1 MASTLLSTI
10 LCLNLVASVSYLVF
24 RALAFAGRKHISE
37 KWRYNC
43 ITIIMCLYVIPFYK
57 LLPGFPQAFTNVQPI
72 SVVGKNIVS
81 GTNVVSPE
89 NPVSI
94 FTEAS
99 SNIIQN
105 ATLNISFDWQKC
117 VLVIW
122 IVFVV
127 TLATWNVL
135 GFLRFRYHIQQTQE
149 VSHAMLQDIANDC
162 ASKLG
167 IKKKV
172 DLRLYTT
179 MPSPMLIGFFTPIIV
194 VPRVDLQLD
203 DAQMILVEKPLKCS
217 FQGLTLF
224 LTLLQPY
231 SSISK
236 EANSNTHQCGLYHSQ
251 PFYLRCACKIH
262 LRIPRRRQFL

>member
-99 SNIIQN
+99 
-105 ATLNISFDWQKC
+105 
-117 VLVIW
+117 
-122 IVFVV
+122 
-127 TLATWNVL
+127 
-135 GFLRFRYHIQQTQE
+135 
-149 VSHAMLQDIANDC
+149 
-162 ASKLG
+162 
-167 IKKKV
+167 
-172 DLRLYTT
+172 
-179 MPSPMLIGFFTPIIV
+179 
-194 VPRVDLQLD
+194 
-203 DAQMILVEKPLKCS
+203 
-217 FQGLTLF
+217 
-224 LTLLQPY
+224 
-231 SSISK
+231 
-236 EANSNTHQCGLYHSQ
+236 
-251 PFYLRCACKIH
+251 
-262 LRIPRRRQFL
+262 